1 MHYPY
6 PFRVLLCC
14 VLFFHSV
21 FLVAGAALTLS
32 GTASIPTH
40 WFAGGQQ
47 VTAPMTVN
55 NTGEVGFAC
64 LQVDRPGPQYTMISG
79 SASGWTARLSNNGN
93 SLIFE
98 GGPLPIGQSAVFN
111 VTVQL
116 PSDTQTNKVFDVKA
130 GSDGSG
136 PNSCNQGKGIPASS
150 AGALDFNV
158 DATPPTA
165 VSVNS
170 VTATSYNSITAV
182 SGTSTDAHSGLNATP
197 YFFDETT
204 GAAGANDSDWQ
215 VSTTHV
221 DNGLSELTQYCYR
234 VKARDTVLN
243 ETSYSSAVCTT
254 TPTPVVEAGPDEGF
268 GFGYPVVFSKRAYV
282 TGTDLA
288 SITSA
293 TFDWGDGTVENATL
307 ESAGGVI
314 YIKGSHNYQYK
325 ETFSLKLCL
334 DFLDLGQRCDTAKIS
349 IVGVDIPSII
359 GVPSDFT
366 VTDAADGNGVA
377 LTWIDPSD
385 ESKSIQIL
393 RGISPLPVSGQA
405 FAEVPV
411 GVGSF
416 IDTEVK
422 EGDVVTY
429 QLRATDGTE
438 SGELTEEVTF
448 TVGSGTTIEEEEV
461 EEETIPEE
469 ITPEEEVVEE
479 EIEEEEISEES
490 EVVSEEEEVI
500 EEEPEELVI
509 PVEDETE
516 FIIEEV
522 AEEEVGAPGTTT
534 PVNVPGETVTQVPIV
549 PTPQDLTPPG
559 LSLSDLASGVLESD
573 RIGFTGVL
581 TDRGGV
587 VEKVKISLDGG
598 ASTFPVNSVSGLGT
612 YKATFTFNAA
622 SLTDGNY
629 DVVVYSEDNSGNLLT
644 SEVYEMV
651 VDRYDPYI
659 GSSYLTSGVLGLLP
673 DEEFIHQ
680 SAVGLVQDFYIPVGG
695 GATEV
700 QLIEADKGITLDLIY
715 VESVNLWKG
724 SMSFDQAG
732 WWNFEVHAKD
742 GAGNEK
748 TKSIESIYVHEDG
761 SLTSVEGAPLNN
773 YKMSIFVYN
782 SREEDWQFWDA
793 QPYNQINPY
802 YSGTNVGLAFTLPAG
817 KYYFTVEAEGYRP
830 LTSQILELSQSTVV
844 TPSFSLEEKPGIS
857 EWPVLGWLYGLF
869 DVGTEAAWEVES
881 IVSPE
886 DTGLEGE
893 DTLEVG
899 DAFPAE
905 LLKESDELTLYTV
918 LSSWNPFGQEQLDV
932 FSQMDNETL
941 QHLVVLSL
949 LETDSELEQFLKR
962 GLEEVQVRTDEVGYW
977 SEYIEV
983 GSSPYHI
990 LVGPD
995 GLVLDRKVG
1004 VLSEE
1009 EIDQLL
1015 QTNVPV
1021 R

>member
-1 MHYPY
+1 MRHSY
-6 PFRVLLCC
+6 PFLVLLCC
-14 VLFFHSV
+14 VLFFHAV
-21 FLVAGAALTLS
+21 FLAAGAALTLS

-47 VTAPMTVN
+47 VTAPMTVS
-55 NTGEVGFAC
+55 NTGEVGFSC
-64 LQVDRPGPQYTMISG
+64 LQVDRPGPQYTLISG

-116 PSDTQTNKVFDVKA
+116 PSSTQTNKAFDVKA
-130 GSDGSG
+130 GGDGSG
-136 PNSCNQGKGIPASS
+136 PNSCSQGKNISASS
-150 AGALDFNV
+150 SGALDFNV
-158 DATPPTA
+158 DADPPTA
-165 VSVNS
+165 VSVSS
-170 VTATSYNSITAV
+170 VTASSYNSITVV
-182 SGTSTDAHSGLNATP
+182 SGSSTDVHSGLSTLP
-197 YFFDETT
+197 YSFDETT

-215 VSTTHV
+215 LATTHV
-221 DNGLSELTQYCYR
+221 DSGLSPLTQYCYR

-243 ETSYSSAVCTT
+243 ETAYASAVCTT
-254 TPTPVVEAGPDEGF
+254 TPTPVVEAGVEEGF
-268 GFGYPVVFSKRAYV
+268 GFGNPVVFDTRAYV

-288 SITSA
+288 SINSA

-307 ESAGGVI
+307 ESVGGVI

-325 ETFSLKLCL
+325 ETFNLSVCL
-334 DFLDLGQRCDTAKIS
+334 DLLDLGQRCDTTKIS
-349 IVGVDIPSII
+349 ITGNRVSSVIGMPS
-359 GVPSDFT
+359 FT
-366 VTDAADGNGVA
+366 ITDAEDGNGVV
-377 LTWIDPSD
+377 LTWTIPNDDSRF
-385 ESKSIQIL
+385 IQIL
-393 RGISPLPVSGQA
+393 RGISPLPVNGQPLV
-405 FAEVPV
+405 EIPV
-411 GVGSF
+411 EVGSF
-416 IDTEVK
+416 ADTEVE
-422 EGDVVTY
+422 EGDIVTY
-429 QLRATDGTE
+429 QLRATDGIET
-438 SGELTEEVTF
+438 GGLTEEITF
-448 TVGSGTTIEEEEV
+448 TVGSGSIEVEEIVPEEEEV
-461 EEETIPEE
+461 S
-469 ITPEEEVVEE
+469 EE
-479 EIEEEEISEES
+479 EI
-490 EVVSEEEEVI
+490 V
-500 EEEPEELVI
+500 EEEPEDLVI

-516 FIIEEV
+516 FITEEV
-522 AEEEVGAPGTTT
+522 EEEEAGTPGTTT
-534 PVNVPGETVTQVPIV
+534 PVNVPGETVTQVPIA
-549 PTPQDLTPPG
+549 PTPKDLTPPS

-573 RIGFTGVL
+573 QIGFMGVL

-587 VEKVKISLDGG
+587 IEKVKISLDGG
-598 ASTFPVNSVSGLGT
+598 ASTFPVNTVSGLGT
-612 YKATFTFNAA
+612 SRASFTFNAA
-622 SLTDGNY
+622 GLADGNY
-629 DVVVYSEDNSGNLLT
+629 DVIVYSEDNSGNLLT

-673 DEEFIHQ
+673 DEQFIHQ

-700 QLIEADKGITLDLIY
+700 RLIEVEKGITIDLIY
-715 VESVNLWKG
+715 VESVGLWKG

-748 TKSIESIYVHEDG
+748 TKSIESIYVREQG
-761 SLTSVEGAPLNN
+761 ALTSVEGTPLEDYEVN
-773 YKMSIFVYN
+773 IFVYN
-782 SREEDWQFWDA
+782 SQEGDWQFWDA

-802 YSGTNVGLAFTLPAG
+802 YSEATAGFAFTLPAG

-844 TPSFSLEEKPGIS
+844 TPNFSLEEKAGIS
-857 EWPVLGWLYGLF
+857 EWPVIGWFYEFF
-869 DVGTEAAWEVES
+869 DVGTEATWDVES
-881 IVSPE
+881 IVSAE
-886 DTGLEGE
+886 NMELQDV

-905 LLKESDELTLYTV
+905 LLEENNELTLYTV

-932 FSQMDNETL
+932 FSQVDSETL

-949 LETDSELEQFLKR
+949 LETDSELDQFLKR
-962 GLEEVQVRTDEVGYW
+962 GLEDVQVRTDVVGYL
-977 SEYIEV
+977 SEYIEI

-990 LVGPD
+990 LVGSD
-995 GLVLDRKVG
+995 GNVLYRKVG

-1015 QTNVPV
+1015 QMNLPI